1 MAAVQTDEEIR
12 DASIRDEV
20 MYFDTLYD
28 FANVISRLNNKA
40 FDGVAKN
47 AIEKNFCK
55 LIPAFTL
62 LCGVNTDDNID
73 ISEVANN
80 KRGPQKGTKRKS
92 KEKEQE
98 LPQEPKQEEPEK
110 LPDNFM
116 KENDGWGLC
125 PVCRKK
131 MVKLTNT
138 TRLIDFPAYCKGC
151 KAEYVV
157 SWWNVD
163 KKDIAYTRYVNNTHY
178 VHKGNIRNE
187 AMKGT
192 GLKAFV
198 NSKTSATERVAMHL

>member
-1 MAAVQTDEEIR
+1 MKIKVFDESHEKDLEEAI
-12 DASIRDEV
+12 
-20 MYFDTLYD
+20 
-28 FANVISRLNNKA
+28 NN
-40 FDGVAKN
+40 F
-47 AIEKNFCK
+47 I
-55 LIPAFTL
+55 
-62 LCGVNTDDNID
+62 
-73 ISEVANN
+73 
-80 KRGPQKGTKRKS
+80 
-92 KEKEQE
+92 
-98 LPQEPKQEEPEK
+98 
-110 LPDNFM
+110 
-116 KENDGWGLC
+116 KENEGWGLC

-131 MVKLTNT
+131 MVKLTST

-163 KKDIAYTRYVNNTHY
+163 KKEIEYTRYVNNTHY

>member
-1 MAAVQTDEEIR
+1 MAIVQTDEEIR
-12 DASIRDEV
+12 EASIRDEV

-40 FDGVAKN
+40 FDGVAKD

-73 ISEVANN
+73 IAHVGTKA
-80 KRGPQKGTKRKS
+80 KPGPKKGTKRTNKK
-92 KEKEQE
+92 KE
-98 LPQEPKQEEPEK
+98 QEPKQEEPEQI
-110 LPDNFM
+110 PDNFM

-131 MVKLTNT
+131 MVKLTST

-163 KKDIAYTRYVNNTHY
+163 KKDIAYTRYVNNSHY

-198 NSKTSATERVAMHL
+198 NTKTSATERVAMHL

>member
-1 MAAVQTDEEIR
+1 MAAVQTDAEIR
-12 DASIRDEV
+12 EASIRDEV

-28 FANVISRLNNKA
+28 FASVISRLNNKA
-40 FDGVAKN
+40 FDGVGKN

-73 ISEVANN
+73 ILEVEN
-80 KRGPQKGTKRKS
+80 RKKAGRPKKKA
-92 KEKEQE
+92 KE
-98 LPQEPKQEEPEK
+98 PAQEPRQEEPEQV
-110 LPDNFM
+110 PDNFM
-116 KENDGWGLC
+116 KENEGWGLC

-131 MVKLTNT
+131 MVKLTST

-163 KKDIAYTRYVNNTHY
+163 KKEIEYTRYVNNTHH

-192 GLKAFV
+192 GLKSFT
-198 NSKTSATERVAMHL
+198 NTRTSATERVAMHL